1 MSGQRNPG
9 SFRDPD
15 GFVYTRDGILLRQIH
30 LSYQRDWQQLHESG
44 LYRTLVEAGLL
55 VEHVE
60 RPLSDRYDANAWRV
74 IAPEPVPWISY
85 PYEWTPKQLR
95 AAAVLTLDVLERA
108 LDCGMTLKDAAAT
121 NVQFI
126 GSRPVFIDTLS
137 FTVREEASPWAGYRQ
152 FCQHF
157 VGPLALMERVD
168 PRLRDLSRSA
178 LDGPALDL
186 VSGLLPRSSWAS
198 LGLLTHVHLH
208 ARTIAGQGGR
218 AVSPAVTRR
227 GVSLDGAKGLLGH
240 LRSTVERTARGSR
253 YSEWSDYEATHN
265 YSDVAM
271 ATKREVVGRLAAEC
285 RPALTF
291 DLGANTGQFSQLVA
305 EHGGYVVAFDA
316 DLGAVEC
323 CWDRQ
328 AATDGTSILPIWS
341 DLTNPSP
348 AQGWGHAERAS
359 LAGRGPADLVLAL
372 ALVHHLAIQHNVP
385 LPAISQFLARLG
397 RRVLLEWV
405 PKDDPQ
411 AQRLLVTR
419 PDIFIGYHEPGL
431 LAALEPDWHID
442 ARHEVPGTGRQ
453 LYALSRR

>member
-1 MSGQRNPG
+1 MSGLRNPG

-15 GFVYTRDGILLRQIH
+15 GFVFSRDGTLLRQIH
-30 LSYQRDWQQLHESG
+30 SSYQRDWERLHDSG
-44 LYRTLVEAGLL
+44 LYRALVDTGLL
-55 VEHVE
+55 VPHVE
-60 RPLSDRYDANAWRV
+60 RPISDGHDANAWKV
-74 IAPEPVPWISY
+74 IAPEQVPWVSY
-85 PYEWTPKQLR
+85 PYEWTPNQLR
-95 AAAVLTLDVLERA
+95 AAALLTLDVLEHA

-137 FTVREEASPWAGYRQ
+137 FTVREEAAPWAGYRQ

-168 PRLRDLSRSA
+168 PRLRELSRSA

-240 LRSTVERTARGSR
+240 LRSTVRRARQR
-253 YSEWSDYEATHN
+253 HRESEWSDYEAQHN
-265 YSDVAM
+265 YSDAAM
-271 ATKREVVGRLAAEC
+271 AMKREVVSRLAAEL

-291 DLGANTGQFSQLVA
+291 DLGANTGHFSQLVA
-305 EHGGYVVAFDA
+305 EHGSYVVAFDA
-316 DLGAVEC
+316 DLGAVER

-328 AATDGTSILPIWS
+328 SAANGTSILPIWS

-348 AQGWGHAERAS
+348 SQGWGHAERAS
-359 LAGRGPADLVLAL
+359 LADRGPADLVLAL
-372 ALVHHLAIQHNVP
+372 ALVHHLAIGHNVP

-405 PKDDPQ
+405 PKDDLQ

-419 PDIFIGYHEPGL
+419 PDIFAEYHEAGL
-431 LAALEPDWHID
+431 LAALAADWDIE